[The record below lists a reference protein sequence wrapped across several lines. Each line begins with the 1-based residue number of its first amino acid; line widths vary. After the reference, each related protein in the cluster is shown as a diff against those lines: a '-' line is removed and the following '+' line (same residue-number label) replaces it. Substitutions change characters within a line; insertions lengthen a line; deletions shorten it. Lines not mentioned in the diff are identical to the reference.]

1 MAEMSSVDDFG
12 ELSTLTDE
20 LQRHLRQSKMLQ
32 KIVDDTHRVLREI
45 GSASC
50 ISESMY
56 QKLRQAYNLEML

>member
-56 QKLRQAYNLEML
+56 TSEIKKSVQP